1 MTREWNNRNDRFDTN
16 GGNGSGSYQEH
27 NEHVREFRKSHANVA
42 MVNEPRLG
50 EAALIERMEPLQV
63 SRNII
68 ETGGAALPNDTTD
81 QSPLVPMRKVARY
94 RLSPN

>member
-1 MTREWNNRNDRFDTN
+1 MTREWNNRNDGLNHND
-16 GGNGSGSYQEH
+16 GNGSGSFQEH

-50 EAALIERMEPLQV
+50 EAALIESMEPLQV

-68 ETGGAALPNDTTD
+68 ETGGSALPNDTTD
-81 QSPLVPMRKVARY
+81 KSPLVPMPKVAQY
-94 RLSPN
+94 KLSRN